1 MGAVKPETLAQ
12 FGQVVFELHDMINPA
27 SPERVLNALRKIN
40 VTHQLMHLHANNY
53 MPYVSSGGKIFAN
66 VLEASYILREGHNLC
81 AEYDVSLP
89 LEIDM
94 PNAKSL
100 PEIELGRWNVKA
112 EIDGRFVMKSVI

>member
-12 FGQVVFELHDMINPA
+12 FGQVVFELHDITNPA
-27 SPERVLNALRKIN
+27 SHERVLNALRKIN
-40 VTHQLMHLHANNY
+40 MTHQLVHLHVNNY

-66 VLEASYILREGHNLC
+66 VLEASYILREGHNFC
-81 AEYDVSLP
+81 AGYDMSLP
-89 LEIDM
+89 LGIDM